1 MTRGKHKGAGRS
13 GATMRRL
20 ACPAGSRRP
29 RLAAALLAMSLAL
42 AGCSTLPLWMVWQ
55 RQSAVTD
62 YQHFDNAPVARASSP
77 RPWPLA
83 SDALRWP
90 RGADDAAITQML
102 ADTGTQALLVI
113 RRGQL
118 VHEQYANGF
127 ARDSIGTSFSAAKS
141 VVSLLLGIAIADG
154 RIASVDD
161 PVTRYLPEL
170 LANDARF
177 AQITL
182 RHLLMMRS
190 GIRFDEGYRSPFAE
204 AARFYLA
211 DDLTAQVAGLRI
223 AGPPDQAYAYKSG
236 DTQLLSMV
244 VQRATG
250 VPLARYLQDKLWQ
263 PLGAEYDASWS
274 LDSQAKGVARGFC
287 CLNARA
293 LDYAR
298 IGQLV
303 LDGGRADG
311 RQLVSA
317 SWLRDSTA
325 TQQRPGDA
333 APAQRNLELPGSKQ
347 QAFYAWQWRRAPTPD
362 SQGASATEVQP
373 GADVYAQG
381 LYGQYI
387 YIAPATQTVLVR
399 LGQQRGGL
407 FWPGWLG
414 ELARLN
420 P

>member
-1 MTRGKHKGAGRS
+1 MPSIARSDNLHHHRRAVAQRAG
-13 GATMRRL
+13 L
-20 ACPAGSRRP
+20 AL
-29 RLAAALLAMSLAL
+29 LAAATVSLS
-42 AGCSTLPLWMVWQ
+42 GCSTLPMWMVWQ

-62 YQHFDNAPVARASSP
+62 YQHFDNAPVARAAVP
-77 RPWPLA
+77 RPWPQA
-83 SDALRWP
+83 PAALRWP
-90 RGADDAAITQML
+90 RGADAAAVTQML
-102 ADTGTQALLVI
+102 AETGTQALLVI

-141 VVSLLLGIAIADG
+141 VVSLLVGIALAEG

-170 LANDARF
+170 LANDPRF

-190 GIRFDEGYRSPFAE
+190 GIAFDEGYRSPFAE

-211 DDLTAQVAGLRI
+211 DDLAAQVARLRI
-223 AGPPDQAYAYKSG
+223 AGPPDQAYGYKSG

-274 LDSQAKGVARGFC
+274 LDSAQRGIARGFC

-293 LDYAR
+293 VDYAR

-303 LDGGRADG
+303 LDGGQAQG
-311 RQLVSA
+311 RTLVSA
-317 SWLRDSTA
+317 DWLRDSTA
-325 TQQRPGDA
+325 AQQRPGQTD
-333 APAQRNLELPGSKQ
+333 AQRRNIEAAGRPQ
-347 QAFYAWQWRRAPTPD
+347 QAFYAWQWRRAPQPD
-362 SQGASATEVQP
+362 ARDQP
-373 GADVYAQG
+373 GDDVYAEG

-387 YIAPATQTVLVR
+387 YVARNTQTVVVR
-399 LGQQRGGL
+399 LGHHRGGL

>member
-1 MTRGKHKGAGRS
+1 MTRRHW
-13 GATMRRL
+13 
-20 ACPAGSRRP
+20 
-29 RLAAALLAMSLAL
+29 RLAAALLASALAL
-42 AGCSTLPLWMVWQ
+42 PGCSTLPMWMVWQ

-62 YQHFDNAPVARASSP
+62 YQHFDNAPVARAANP
-77 RPWPLA
+77 RPWPVA
-83 SDALRWP
+83 TAALRWP

-102 ADTGTQALLVI
+102 AETGTQALLVM

-141 VVSLLLGIAIADG
+141 VVSLLLGIAVAEG

-170 LANDARF
+170 LANDPRF

-190 GIRFDEGYRSPFAE
+190 GIHFDEGYRSPFAE

-211 DDLTAQVAGLRI
+211 DDLAAQVARLRI

-274 LDSQAKGVARGFC
+274 LDSSAHGIARGFC

-293 LDYAR
+293 VDYAR

-303 LDGGRADG
+303 LDGGRVEAPTGG
-311 RQLVSA
+311 RQLVPA
-317 SWLRDSTA
+317 DWLRDSTA
-325 TQQRPGDA
+325 AQQRPGQTDA
-333 APAQRNLELPGSKQ
+333 ARRNLEAAGRPQ

-362 SQGASATEVQP
+362 SRGASAAEVQP
-373 GADVYAQG
+373 GADVYAEG
-381 LYGQYI
+381 LYGQFI
-387 YIAPATQTVLVR
+387 YIAPATQTVVVR
-399 LGQQRGGL
+399 LGQRRGGL